1 MEVPGSSVV
10 KNPPTSAGDA
20 GSIPGSGRSSGRG
33 NTPVFLPG
41 ESHGQRSLEGCLWD
55 NKESDMMEQ
64 LSVHTHRMT
73 LYCLFSKMFSFYGR
87 NVHI

>member
-1 MEVPGSSVV
+1 MQVQSLGQEDPLEEE
-10 KNPPTSAGDA
+10 
-20 GSIPGSGRSSGRG
+20 IL
-33 NTPVFLPG
+33 TPVFLPG

-73 LYCLFSKMFSFYGR
+73 LYCLFSKMFSFYGG